1 MPDVTN
7 KRQNSISYS
16 PHRKTPVNSNKLQFE
31 PSDFSRDNYDSTSNV
46 DSASNIGIKTPF
58 PLTPMDFD
66 SLKKFHDSEA
76 NMSLNR
82 NHQKSILSPNAQESP
97 YTMFDTGNVSVSK
110 LKMPQVEKRYK
121 RHFYESFV
129 DSNSS
134 DVLHD
139 NYPSINEYEVSL
151 QQPMENTALVN
162 KRGKSKIG
170 ITRSAGHLN
179 LSLNSKFQ
187 DKKMLPE
194 RLSANQQVNSYA
206 TDELRGSSQYS
217 SDSKT
222 SMTLQ
227 NSFNNTCDPIKRD
240 NQYNSFKSSL
250 ARKHKN
256 KNLSLD
262 LNVDQSTV
270 AKNYFVDSAKTENS
284 ILSFRNSWNHSSNT
298 AKFGVSPLPTNDTQW
313 SHPTFADSNVNS
325 ATESLF
331 NSERNHEDF
340 DQTPIDTTI
349 NSHAEGSI
357 TKMRKIFNPGSG
369 SQNNNPSF
377 IDAKPDPNI
386 FETDKLVSKF
396 QCKMSAN
403 NEPEDTFHEYGLL
416 SDNFKYN
423 PIKSF
428 KNKGH
433 VVPDTPVKK
442 PLIFQF
448 NKSNVLNEP
457 SINEDDRDIDDMSDD
472 VQSRDYDMMDDA
484 SDIQNDSLKLSF
496 HQPDLKGGNSQDIF
510 KRSPTHLNNHYK
522 NLRKQS
528 FVEKK
533 EKVFHKPNNSVTTIT
548 TISSNLSYG
557 NSIDSQHGSAR
568 QSMILGSNLNSS
580 LQKLTDDLYGGP
592 SEGNIYKEETP
603 TKNKYGVAISERSYG
618 TTKNQFHTPQKNEN
632 HAKHDKM
639 DLLKSLKKPS
649 ANLQGPL
656 DLEYKSVITPS
667 SKFISPDAKHST
679 SILDKNNEDD
689 IHYAYLITKFSKV
702 QEIHNAGEFAK
713 VFKVEKNIS
722 NSKSLGSVTKSKDV
736 FAVKCMYAN
745 NTKSNYLNVLNE
757 IHILQTIS
765 KCRNEYRNKYKN
777 NKIESNYFNE
787 PVIYEKSHQKRTLFK
802 KDDFCID
809 ESSFVF
815 EFITSW
821 KHDNGYYI
829 ISDYY
834 ENGTLNDFIQDQI
847 TNKDFKFDD
856 FRIWKIIVEVCH
868 GLNFI
873 HNHCSIAHLDLKPS
887 NIFVTFEGSLK
898 IGDFGLSTKL
908 PLKGKHFE
916 NEGDREYIA
925 PEIIRHSI
933 YDFRAD
939 IFSLGLIVIE
949 LACNVVL
956 PDNGKVW
963 QRLRS
968 GNISDLG
975 KISSTEINKFLNE
988 STEDYS
994 SFSNKSESK
1003 MTPLLSASNFI
1014 GPSKLDEIEK
1024 NTGKLIPAWV
1034 PKFLIDGM
1042 SLEKVVKWMIEPDY
1056 TRRPTSQDILL
1067 TDECEYVGKAMQ
1079 AGSVVFEG
1087 DFGPKLE
1094 LY

>member
-1 MPDVTN
+1 MPDITK
-7 KRQNSISYS
+7 KRQDSVEYS
-16 PHRKTPVNSNKLQFE
+16 PHKKTPVNSNKLQFE
-31 PSDFSRDNYDSTSNV
+31 SSDFSRDNYDFVSNV
-46 DSASNIGIKTPF
+46 DSNSNMGIKTPF
-58 PLTPMDFD
+58 QLTPLDFD

-76 NMSLNR
+76 NISLNC
-82 NHQKSILSPNAQESP
+82 NHQKSVLSPNTQDSP
-97 YTMFDTGNVSVSK
+97 YTMFDTGNVAVSK

-139 NYPSINEYEVSL
+139 NHPSIHEYEASL
-151 QQPMENTALVN
+151 QQPMENTAFVN
-162 KRGKSKIG
+162 KRGKNKIG
-170 ITRSAGHLN
+170 LTRSAGHLN

-187 DKKMLPE
+187 DKTLLPE
-194 RLSANQQVNSYA
+194 RVGTSTQVNSYA
-206 TDELRGSSQYS
+206 SDDLRGSSQYS
-217 SDSKT
+217 SGSKT
-222 SMTLQ
+222 SMTFH
-227 NSFNNTCDPIKRD
+227 NSFNSSCDPMASN
-240 NQYNSFKSSL
+240 NQYSSNKSSL
-250 ARKHKN
+250 ARKHNN
-256 KNLSLD
+256 KNLTLD
-262 LNVDQSTV
+262 LNVEQSNV
-270 AKNYFVDSAKTENS
+270 VNNSLADSAKTENS
-284 ILSFRNSWNHSSNT
+284 ILSFRNSWNHSSNS

-313 SHPTFADSNVNS
+313 SHPTYTDYSLNS

-331 NSERNHEDF
+331 NSERNHGDF
-340 DQTPIDTTI
+340 DQTPFESTI
-349 NSHAEGSI
+349 NDHEEGSI
-357 TKMRKIFNPGSG
+357 AKMRKIFNPVPG
-369 SQNNNPSF
+369 SQSKNPSF

-396 QCKMSAN
+396 QSKMPAS
-403 NEPEDTFHEYGLL
+403 NERDDPLHASGLL

-423 PIKSF
+423 PMKGF
-428 KNKGH
+428 KNKAH
-433 VVPDTPVKK
+433 AVPDTPVKK
-442 PLIFQF
+442 PLFFQF
-448 NKSNVLNEP
+448 NKNNFLQEP
-457 SINEDDRDIDDMSDD
+457 SINEDEHDTDDMLEEE
-472 VQSRDYDMMDDA
+472 QSRDYDMMDDA
-484 SDIQNDSLKLSF
+484 SDIQNNSLKLSF
-496 HQPDLKGGNSQDIF
+496 HQPDLKGGSSQDIF

-522 NLRKQS
+522 NLRTQS
-528 FVEKK
+528 FGGRKD
-533 EKVFHKPNNSVTTIT
+533 KVYHKPNNSVTTIT

-568 QSMILGSNLNSS
+568 QSMILGNNLNSS

-592 SEGNIYKEETP
+592 SEESIYKEETP
-603 TKNKYGVAISERSYG
+603 TKNKYGVIISERPYG
-618 TTKNQFHTPQKNEN
+618 ITKNQFHTPQKNDN
-632 HAKHDKM
+632 YAKHDKM
-639 DLLKSLKKPS
+639 DLLKSLKKPN

-667 SKFISPDAKHST
+667 GKFISPDAKHST
-679 SILDKNNEDD
+679 SILNKNNEDD

-736 FAVKCMYAN
+736 FAVKCMYASN
-745 NTKSNYLNVLNE
+745 SKSNYLNVLNE

-777 NKIESNYFNE
+777 KKTLNYSNE
-787 PVIYEKSHQKRTLFK
+787 PVMYEKSHQNRSLFQ

-815 EFITSW
+815 DFITSW

-834 ENGTLNDFIQDQI
+834 ENGTLNDFIQEQI
-847 TNKDFKFDD
+847 KTKDFKFDD

-1014 GPSKLDEIEK
+1014 GTSKLDEIER

-1056 TRRPTSQDILL
+1056 TKRPTSQDILL

-1094 LY
+1094 LL